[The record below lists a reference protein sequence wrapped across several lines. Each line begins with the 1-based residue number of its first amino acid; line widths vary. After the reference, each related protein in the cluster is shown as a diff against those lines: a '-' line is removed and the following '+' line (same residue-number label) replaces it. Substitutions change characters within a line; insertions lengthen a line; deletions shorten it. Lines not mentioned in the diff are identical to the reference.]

1 MRLRRTASMT
11 AAVKPALAHE
21 VVSDYATYSQWMP
34 GLTSSRLMA
43 QEGNFAI
50 VELEFEANPG
60 KTLTVEC
67 MHAPTSMVVVR
78 SLTGNKPSIRLDW
91 AIVPAPS
98 GDSQITLKMRGPVA
112 PRFIVDSYKSFFNP
126 RKALAG
132 LRGVLASM
140 GEGPAGEKVI
150 EIVET
155 EEGLYCTYQG
165 KRYRM
170 EATS

>member
-1 MRLRRTASMT
+1 L
-11 AAVKPALAHE
+11 L
-21 VVSDYATYSQWMP
+21 
-34 GLTSSRLMA
+34 A

-50 VELEFEANPG
+50 VELEFEAAPG

-91 AIVPAPS
+91 AIAPTPS
-98 GDSQITLKMRGPVA
+98 GDSQITLKMRGPIA
-112 PRFIVDSYKSFFNP
+112 PRFIINGYGKFFNP
-126 RKALAG
+126 RKALDR
-132 LRGVLASM
+132 LRGVLAGT
-140 GEGPAGEKVI
+140 GEGPPGESLI
-150 EIVET
+150 EIAET

>member
-1 MRLRRTASMT
+1 MRLSRIASMT

-21 VVSDYATYSQWMP
+21 VVSDYATYSQWIP
-34 GLTSSRLMA
+34 GLSSSRLLA

-60 KTLTVEC
+60 KVLTVEC

-78 SLTGNKPSIRLDW
+78 SLTGNKPSIRIDW
-91 AIVPAPS
+91 AIAPTES
-98 GDSQITLKMRGPVA
+98 GDSQITLKMRSPIA
-112 PRFIVDSYKSFFNP
+112 PRFLVDGYKSFFNP
-126 RKALAG
+126 RRVLAG
-132 LRGVLASM
+132 LRGVLSTM

-165 KRYRM
+165 RRYRM